1 MAGIVHE
8 VENHRLVEQAEQEAA
23 EEPNPMVSYVL
34 MGVLAVAFIGGAYY
48 FKVVRKKK
56 EDFIEDEDEDEEDQ
70 VGSWSTP
77 EVADAIFRGLS
88 SVFSPMGVYLAAQCC
103 EHLNRALIVEH
114 EAVPNGE
121 IVNVLP
127 QPKAGSSFAT
137 AAYKAFRHPVALEEI
152 RADAG
157 LDIGGTLIGMHLK
170 KVAVPVRL
178 KQNRIG
184 QAIVLAARTRPKF
197 IGGERAI
204 YDESLKDGYP
214 DFTD

>member
-1 MAGIVHE
+1 MQTAEIAAQVAAAAQELLQAGAVQTGQVLVVGCSTSE
-8 VENHRLVEQAEQEAA
+8 VLGDKIGTGGSAEAA
-23 EEPNPMVSYVL
+23 GAMFAALRRVTEAQ
-34 MGVLAVAFIGGAYY
+34 GVFLAI
-48 FKVVRKKK
+48 
-56 EDFIEDEDEDEEDQ
+56 
-70 VGSWSTP
+70 
-77 EVADAIFRGLS
+77 
-88 SVFSPMGVYLAAQCC
+88 QCC

-152 RADAG
+152 HADAG

>member
-1 MAGIVHE
+1 MAGTVHD
-8 VENHRLVEQAEQEAA
+8 VENKDLLAQVKEEAA
-23 EEPNPMVSYVL
+23 NAARQLEEAAHL
-34 MGVLAVAFIGGAYY
+34 HRGQL
-48 FKVVRKKK
+48 VVVGCSTS
-56 EDFIEDEDEDEEDQ
+56 EVVGHQ

-77 EVADAIFRGLS
+77 EVANAIFEGLN
-88 SVFSPMGVYLAAQCC
+88 SVFAPMGVYIAAQCC

-121 IVNVLP
+121 IVNVMP

-137 AAYKAFRHPVALEEI
+137 AAYQAFRHPVALEEV

-178 KQNRIG
+178 QQNHIG
-184 QAIVLAARTRPKF
+184 QAIVLAARVRPKF

-204 YDESLKDGYP
+204 YDESLKNGYP
-214 DFTD
+214 VFD